1 MKYLLDTM
9 VFLWSQGGSSRLSA
23 QAEEVLSE
31 GIHEVY
37 LSAASSW
44 EIAIKTAIGKLKL
57 PEPPATYIPKRLR
70 MSAIQALPITH
81 VHALAAPELPGY
93 HQDPFDRMLIAQA
106 QSEQMILMTADR
118 VFSKY
123 KVDLLWSGRP

>member
-9 VFLWSQGGSSRLSA
+9 VFLWSQGRSSQLSA
-23 QAEEVLSE
+23 QAEDVLSE
-31 GIHEVY
+31 GGNEVY

-44 EIAIKTAIGKLKL
+44 EIAIKAAIGKLHL
-57 PEPPATYIPKRLR
+57 PEPPASYIPKRLR
-70 MSAIQALPITH
+70 TSAIQPLPITH
-81 VHALAAPELPGY
+81 VHALAAPELPPY

-106 QSEQMILMTADR
+106 QSEHMILMTADR

-123 KVDLLWSGRP
+123 KVDLLWSAH